1 MLSSPRFAAGLVL
14 LLTFFLLPCSLHAQ
28 IWVFDSGQVR
38 FSIRNAGMKV
48 EGQFSGLKAAV
59 EFQES
64 QPESARIQGSVEV
77 SGIQTGIGL
86 RDRHLRGKDYFD
98 AATHPQISMKLQK
111 LEKSG
116 NQLSGLFLLRMKG
129 TTKEFRL
136 PVQFNKKSPKVSSME
151 TIFTLN
157 RLDFGIGSSS
167 WTLGDEVAVRVVF
180 ELQHS
185 GEH

>member
-1 MLSSPRFAAGLVL
+1 MMSSSRFAVCL
-14 LLTFFLLPCSLHAQ
+14 LIMLAFFLLSSGLRAQ
-28 IWVFDSGQVR
+28 TWVFDSGRVR

-48 EGQFSGLKAAV
+48 EGQFSGLEAVV

-64 QPESARIQGSVEV
+64 QAEKASIEGSVEV

-98 AATHPQISMKLQK
+98 AAAHPQIRMKLQK

-116 NQLSGLFLLRMKG
+116 NQFSGLFQLSMKG
-129 TTKEFRL
+129 KTKEVRL
-136 PVQFNKKSPKVSSME
+136 PVQFIKKSQSACSLQ
-151 TIFTLN
+151 TNFTLN

-167 WTLGDEVAVRVVF
+167 WTLGDEVSVLVSF
-180 ELQHS
+180 ELKA
-185 GEH
+185 EAK